1 MFELITIAVFVCL
14 MAKSIGLALRL
25 TWGMAKVIA
34 AILMVLAVPVLI
46 LCLIFLSGIAL
57 IVPLALVGIAV
68 GILKTCS

>member
-1 MFELITIAVFVCL
+1 MFELITITVFVCL
-14 MAKSIGLALRL
+14 MAKSVGLALRL

-68 GILKTCS
+68 GILKICS